1 MILVNSKMDKET
13 LLRLATPAS
22 IFALAL
28 SIGTLPLTVSAYDQ
42 TIKISGS
49 VEIEGDDSIFHTP
62 INIKCVSGC
71 FPTERPN
78 SYPF

>member
-1 MILVNSKMDKET
+1 MDKET

-28 SIGTLPLTVSAYDQ
+28 SIGTLPMRVSAYDQ

-49 VEIEGDDSIFHTP
+49 VEIEGDDSRFHTP
-62 INIKCVSGC
+62 ININCVSGC
-71 FPTERPN
+71 IPRKEPTMYKFR
-78 SYPF
+78 

>member
-1 MILVNSKMDKET
+1 MDKET

-28 SIGTLPLTVSAYDQ
+28 SIGTLPMTVRAYDQ

-49 VEIEGDDSIFHTP
+49 VEIEGDDSSFHSP
-62 INIKCVSGC
+62 ININCVSGC
-71 FPTERPN
+71 IPREKPT
-78 SYPF
+78 SYRFR